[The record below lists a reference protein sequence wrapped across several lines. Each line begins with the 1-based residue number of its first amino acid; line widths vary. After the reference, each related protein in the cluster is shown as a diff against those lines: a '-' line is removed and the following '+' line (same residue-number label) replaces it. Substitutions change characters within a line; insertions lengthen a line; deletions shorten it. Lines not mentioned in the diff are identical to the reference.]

1 MCPCT
6 LGGERDDISKE
17 SFFSSFSR
25 NKKCLCKFLS
35 PESTGRFS
43 NPTLALFFCWLRE
56 RSCRTVGEPDLGGIY
71 VETLVLCR
79 KDGALWLLDR
89 CLLFWKLG
97 LCVCLVL
104 EPFALRWWSWVTARK
119 AIQPTQTDM
128 FTLGPFTEVCQGA
141 EYPIELPEKMEN
153 FPPAFQWG
161 GHWNSKFG
169 Y

>member
-1 MCPCT
+1 M
-6 LGGERDDISKE
+6 GQ
-17 SFFSSFSR
+17 
-25 NKKCLCKFLS
+25 
-35 PESTGRFS
+35 
-43 NPTLALFFCWLRE
+43 
-56 RSCRTVGEPDLGGIY
+56 PDLGGIY